1 MIDPNTPATELTAMK
16 TYAQN
21 APQEYMI
28 PPGGTPAMEQPEY
41 RDGVIP
47 LDTLPAAWW
56 NWLLYT
62 ITEQE
67 KRMVRFFNSIF
78 TEFRNVLTAG
88 GIQSFDETVTN
99 QLVTAIQEMQRI
111 PATTLVAGAIKAGT
125 AYGTLAVDQQT
136 GVATVNGAGSGQ
148 FDTLAQN
155 ITGAINEIKSALDTE
170 TNNRTSA
177 DNTLQTAVNGK
188 APTNHA
194 STTTDYGVGDATNYG
209 HVKLSDSYTE
219 TTPGTAAEGIAASQ
233 KALQDGLNSIMII
246 QANVPTGTVM
256 PFAGASAPSGY
267 LLCNG
272 AAVNRTAYAALF
284 SVIGTSYG
292 SGDGSTTFNVPDL
305 RETTPVGIGTRG
317 SGVTRHDTY
326 TLGQFKDD
334 QFQQHSHN
342 VYVKAI
348 QDSHTHG
355 YTTDPPKIANWS
367 ANYAAVA
374 YSGNRFVDGQDS
386 RSGYTD
392 SQRPAIQVTVNSKSD
407 FSGTDNTT
415 TSVGTNGATHGK
427 LIGMNYI
434 IKY

>member
-1 MIDPNTPATELTAMK
+1 MIDPNTPSTELTAMK

-21 APQEYMI
+21 APQEYKI
-28 PPGGTPAMEQPEY
+28 PPGGIPAMEQPEY

-62 ITEQE
+62 ITDQE

-78 TEFRNVLTAG
+78 TEFHNVLTAG
-88 GIQSFDETVTN
+88 GIQSFDETVTD
-99 QLVTAIQEMQRI
+99 QLVTAIQAMQRI
-111 PATTLVAGAIKAGT
+111 PATTLIAGAIKAGT

-148 FDTLAQN
+148 FNTIAQN
-155 ITGAINEIKSALDTE
+155 ITDAINEVKGAIDTE

-177 DNTLQTAVNGK
+177 DNILQAAVNGK
-188 APTNHA
+188 APTSHA

-219 TTPGTAAEGIAASQ
+219 ATPGTAAEGIAASQ
-233 KALQDGLNSIMII
+233 KALQDGLNSIMVI
-246 QANVPTGTVM
+246 QANVPTGAIM

-267 LLCNG
+267 LLCDG
-272 AAVNRTAYAALF
+272 AAVSRTTYATLF

-292 SGDGSTTFNVPDL
+292 SGNGSTTFNVPDL
-305 RETTPVGIGTRG
+305 RETVPVGTGTRA

-326 TLGQFKDD
+326 ALGQFKDD
-334 QFQQHSHN
+334 QFQQHAHN
-342 VYVKAI
+342 VYVKAT
-348 QDSHTHG
+348 QEQHNHG
-355 YTTDPPKIANWS
+355 FTDYTVHISGWS
-367 ANYAAVA
+367 ALYPAAVT
-374 YSGNRFVDGQDS
+374 SGNRFVDGDTS
-386 RSGYTD
+386 YSAGTD
-392 SQRPAIQVTVNSKSD
+392 WKTPAITTEVKPNSD
-407 FSGTDNTT
+407 FTGTANTT
-415 TSVGTNGATHGK
+415 TSAGTNGATHGK
-427 LIGMNYI
+427 RLGTNYI

>member
-1 MIDPNTPATELTAMK
+1 MIDPNTPSTELTAMR

-78 TEFRNVLTAG
+78 NEFRTVLTTG
-88 GIQSFDETVTN
+88 GINSFDETVNN
-99 QLVTAIQEMQRI
+99 QLVTAIQTMMRT
-111 PATTLVAGAIKAGT
+111 PATTLIAGVIKAGT

-136 GVATVNGAGSGQ
+136 GVATVNGAGTGQ

-155 ITGAINEIKSALDTE
+155 ITGAINEVKSAIDTE

-209 HVKLSDSYTE
+209 HVKLSDSYTGA
-219 TTPGTAAEGIAASQ
+219 TPGTAAEGIAASQ

-246 QANVPTGTVM
+246 QANVPTGAIM

-272 AAVNRTAYAALF
+272 AAVSRTAYAALF

-305 RETTPVGIGTRG
+305 RETAPVGIGTRG
-317 SGVTRHDTY
+317 SGTSRHDVY

-342 VYVKAI
+342 VYVKAT
-348 QDSHTHG
+348 QEQHNHG
-355 YTTDPPKIANWS
+355 FIDYTVNIADWS
-367 ANYAAVA
+367 ANYAAPA
-374 YSGNRFVDGQDS
+374 SSGNRFVTGPTS
-386 RSGYTD
+386 YGAGTD
-392 SQRPAIQVTVNSKSD
+392 WKTPAITTEVKPNSD
-407 FSGTDNTT
+407 FSGTANTT
-415 TSVGTNGATHGK
+415 TSAGTNGATHGK
-427 LIGMNYI
+427 RLGTNYI